1 MVLRLFDHSLHSQDI
16 FWSNIVFPARE
27 ASQPNIFDYLNS
39 ADFYTL
45 GFQDF
50 AIYGFQDILLF
61 LGQGDDSR
69 DLEAFLLV
77 S

>member
-1 MVLRLFDHSLHSQDI
+1 MVEKKEKEIIGYYTDDG
-16 FWSNIVFPARE
+16 NIYCVE
-27 ASQPNIFDYLNS
+27 CINNLNS